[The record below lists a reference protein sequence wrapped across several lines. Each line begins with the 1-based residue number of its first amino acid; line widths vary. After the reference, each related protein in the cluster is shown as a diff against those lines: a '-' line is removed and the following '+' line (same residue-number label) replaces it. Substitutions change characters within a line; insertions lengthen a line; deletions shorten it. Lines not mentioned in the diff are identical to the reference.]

1 MKQFKLLIRRSSYVF
16 LLLCLWLPNAIQ
28 AQDNQPSKNPV
39 SGKITDASGNG
50 LPGVS
55 LLVKGSRISTI
66 TDLNG
71 EYSINIP
78 DNKSI
83 LIFSSVG
90 YTTQEITVGNRTNL
104 NVILQSDIK
113 TLDEVVVVG
122 YGTQKK
128 SDVTA
133 AVATVNVKNL
143 EKQPAGNLGTL
154 LQGQVAGVTVSAG
167 SGNPGGNPVI
177 LIRGVNSFNK
187 QSPLYVIDGI
197 PLDYSFDINPSDIET
212 ISVLKDASASTIY
225 GARASAGVIIITTKK
240 GKSGE
245 PRINYNM
252 YTSSNT
258 LNQNIDLMDKFQMNK
273 VLKQAE
279 ANDANDPEPSSAPS
293 YAFDDSKYANSD
305 WRKAYFKT
313 AIEQKHD
320 IDISAGGEKVNYRIS
335 YSHWDN
341 NGNIINSGA
350 KRDNIR
356 LNSDLNFFEKR
367 LKVSPILAYTRFNNK
382 DFSDVTGDG
391 NAGFSDILNIYN
403 QLPHKEIYDVNSPN
417 GFAKSP
423 AALGSAGNGNPIG
436 ERMLSQNR
444 TADDYFQVNLS
455 ADLKLWKGLAYNYT
469 IGNTYKNS
477 FSFSQTSPYD
487 FGPQSFLENPSR
499 FESRGR
505 EERHV
510 STHTLNY
517 ETKFGN
523 HSLKLLGGLSR
534 EEKIFQ
540 GTTAGGNHLYSPL
553 LEVLSRLVVTNG
565 SDYIRAGGWN
575 WTERLQSAFGR
586 LNYNY
591 KDKYIVQGSIRRD
604 GSSKFGPLN
613 KYGTFWSFSGGWAVH
628 KEDFF
633 KSSVISELKPRIS
646 YGILGNEDI
655 PPFRYLSGITVG
667 GSKLNYALGNLAS
680 QAVSVGAI
688 ATSLG
693 NDNIKWEQTA
703 TFNAGANI
711 GFFNNALTANFDYF
725 NSTTTDMLAPTPI
738 PSTSGVVENIY
749 TNIATM
755 KNKGWEFS
763 ATYRHTGE
771 NGFNFDVTGNISH
784 TENKIVKLGSEDA
797 AIEDGFLDFNN
808 NGTTI
813 TRKGLPVGS
822 FNLYKTDGIFQSTA
836 EIDAYKNTDGN
847 KLQPDAQPGDLKFVD
862 ADGNGTIDDG
872 DKLIMGSG
880 LPNLDLGLNINA
892 SYKNFDF
899 SMFLNGKQ
907 GQKMYNATK
916 TFLYKGFRST
926 DVLNAWTPTNTNTD
940 VYRVSNNDLNFNSR
954 VSDYFLEDAS
964 FVRLRNLQIGYTIP
978 KEFTSKYKVNRLRL
992 YVGAYNLFTITKYS
1006 GFDPDLSNTSTFSRG
1021 VDRGYYPISKSFV
1034 VGINVGL

>member
-1 MKQFKLLIRRSSYVF
+1 MKQLILLIRRLNF
-16 LLLCLWLPNAIQ
+16 IPLLLCLWIPNISLAQENQ
-28 AQDNQPSKNPV
+28 AQKTI
-39 SGKITDASGNG
+39 SGKITDHTGSSV
-50 LPGVS
+50 PGVN
-55 LLVKGSRISTI
+55 LNVKGTQTATI
-66 TDLNG
+66 TDVDG
-71 EYSINIP
+71 DYSIVVLN
-78 DNKSI
+78 NKSI
-83 LIFSSVG
+83 LIFSAIG
-90 YTTQEITVGNRTNL
+90 YITQEITVANKTKI
-104 NVILQSDIK
+104 NVSLQTDIK
-113 TLDEVVVVG
+113 TLEEVIVVG

-133 AVATVNVKNL
+133 AIATVNMKNL

-197 PLDYSFDINPSDIET
+197 PLEYSFDLNPSDIET

-273 VLKQAE
+273 TLKQAE
-279 ANDANDPEPSSAPS
+279 ANDSNDPNPSTAPS
-293 YAFDDSKYANSD
+293 YAFDDTKYANTD

-313 AIEQKHD
+313 AVEQKHD
-320 IDISAGGEKVNYRIS
+320 IDISAGGDKVNYRIS
-335 YSHWDN
+335 YSHWEN

-356 LNSDLNFFEKR
+356 LNSGLNFFDKK
-367 LKVSPILAYTRFNNK
+367 LTISPILAYTSFKNK
-382 DFSDVTGDG
+382 DFGDVTGDG
-391 NAGFSDILNIYN
+391 NAGFSDIMNIYG
-403 QLPHKEIYDVNSPN
+403 QLPHKEIYDANSPN

-423 AALGSAGNGNPIG
+423 SELGSAGNGNPIG

-444 TADDYFQVNLS
+444 TEDDYFQVNLS
-455 ADLKLWKGLAYNYT
+455 ADLKLWKGLSYNYT
-469 IGNTYKNS
+469 LGNTYKNS
-477 FSFSQTSPYD
+477 FSFSQTNPYD
-487 FGPQSFLENPSR
+487 FGPQSFVENPSR

-517 ETKFGN
+517 QTTFGD

-534 EEKIFQ
+534 EEKIFK
-540 GTTAGGNHLYSPL
+540 GTTAGGNHLYSQL

-586 LNYNY
+586 LNYTF

-613 KYGTFWSFSGGWAVH
+613 KYGTFWSVSGGWAVH

-633 KSSVISELKPRIS
+633 KSSVISELKPRLS
-646 YGILGNEDI
+646 YGVLGNEDI

-667 GSKLNYALGNLAS
+667 GNQLNYALGNLAS

-688 ATSLG
+688 ATTLG
-693 NDNIKWEQTA
+693 NNNIKWEQTA
-703 TFNAGANI
+703 TFNAGVNVGLFDNI
-711 GFFNNALTANFDYF
+711 LTANFDYF

-755 KNKGWEFS
+755 KNMGWEFS
-763 ATYRHTGE
+763 TTYRHTGE
-771 NGFNFDVTGNISH
+771 NGFDFDVTGNISH

-813 TRKGLPVGS
+813 TKKGLPVGS
-822 FNLYKTDGIFQSTA
+822 FNLFQTAGIFQTTT
-836 EIDAYKNTDGN
+836 EINAYTNSNGD
-847 KLQPDAQPGDLKFVD
+847 KLQPDAKPGDLKFVD

-872 DKLIMGSG
+872 DKVIMGSG
-880 LPNLDLGLNINA
+880 LAKLDLGLNFNA

-899 SMFLNGKQ
+899 SMFLNGKL

-916 TFLYKGFRST
+916 SFLYKGFRST
-926 DVLNAWTPTNTNTD
+926 DVLDAWTPTNTNTS

-978 KEFTSKYKVNRLRL
+978 NEFVSKYKINRLRV
-992 YVGAYNLFTITKYS
+992 YAGAYNLLTITKYS